1 MFSSVPGDP
10 EPLPF
15 AAKDGLQYIQISIF
29 LLDVISIHSDG
40 GGGREEVRAA
50 SIFIFKAGKPWNQ
63 MGGLPLRATCS
74 RVDHRS
80 RKPSRRRLR
89 NVQLISSP
97 SRLALNIETLGL
109 R

>member
-15 AAKDGLQYIQISIF
+15 AAKDELQYIQISIF

-40 GGGREEVRAA
+40 GGEGGVEGREKRRKEVRAA
-50 SIFIFKAGKPWNQ
+50 SIFILKAGKPWNQ

-89 NVQLISSP
+89 NV
-97 SRLALNIETLGL
+97 
-109 R
+109 